1 MHLSTFLNQSIGA
14 RLLEERSRI
23 GLSQTEFGAI
33 GGVGKVTQINY
44 EKGDRFP
51 DAQYLAA
58 VAARGVDVLYVVT
71 GVRAAAVE
79 QPLTPEQLALLEN
92 YSNADDEGKA
102 AVRYVL
108 TALARCAQGGR

>member
-1 MHLSTFLNQSIGA
+1 M
-14 RLLEERSRI
+14 
-23 GLSQTEFGAI
+23 
-33 GGVGKVTQINY
+33 
-44 EKGDRFP
+44 
-51 DAQYLAA
+51 
-58 VAARGVDVLYVVT
+58 LYVVT